1 MNKPLISDR
10 LPTVMTYDK
19 AIDLAFTLSNDDQ
32 EWRYQVE
39 IEASTGKAK
48 IAIFDETDDK
58 IGYL

>member
-10 LPTVMTYDK
+10 L
-19 AIDLAFTLSNDDQ
+19 DDQ
-32 EWRYQVE
+32 EWRYHVE

-48 IAIFDETDDK
+48 IAIFDETDEK

>member
-10 LPTVMTYDK
+10 LPTAMAYDK
-19 AIDLAFTLSNDDQ
+19 AIDLAFILNNDDP
-32 EWRYQVE
+32 EWRYHVE

>member
-10 LPTVMTYDK
+10 LPTAMAYDK
-19 AIDLAFTLSNDDQ
+19 AIDLAFTLNNDDP
-32 EWRYQVE
+32 EWRYHVE
-39 IEASTGKAK
+39 IEAFTGKAK

>member
-10 LPTVMTYDK
+10 LPTTMAYDK
-19 AIDLAFTLSNDDQ
+19 AIDLAFILNQDDPK
-32 EWRYQVE
+32 WHYHVE

-48 IAIFDETDDK
+48 IAIFDETDAK